1 MNLIE
6 IGDYIFDVEK
16 ILYVL
21 KYTGQIDIYFAKNDK
36 INLIGKDGDDFLEY
50 LREHES
56 ARKLADVLKLQRA

>member
-21 KYTGQIDIYFAKNDK
+21 KYQDQIDIYFAKNDK
-36 INLIGKDGDDFLEY
+36 INLLGKDGDAFLKY
-50 LREHES
+50 LRDHES
-56 ARKLADVLKLQRA
+56 ARKLVDVL